1 MSNLD
6 IESLGFTKQEL
17 QDRVVEAVS
26 RKVLESVGYD
36 EDGDE
41 CSTESKFAKTVEKR
55 VKAHIDATINAMA
68 EKHILPNVA
77 TYIENLTLQETNQ
90 WGEKRGKHVTFI
102 EYLTQRADA
111 YMREEVNYE
120 GKSKDQANGFSWSK
134 SGTRVAFMVDKHL
147 HYSIETA
154 MKAALANA
162 NSAIVGGIKSAVDIG
177 LDNVRAKLAVDVK
190 VK

>member
-1 MSNLD
+1 MSLD
-6 IESLGFTKQEL
+6 IEALGFTKQEL

-41 CSTESKFAKTVEKR
+41 VGTESKFAKTVEKR
-55 VKAHIDATINAMA
+55 VRAHIDASINALA

-90 WGEKRGKHVTFI
+90 WGEKRGKQVTFI

-120 GKSKDQANGFSWSK
+120 GKAKTEANGYSWSK
-134 SGTRVAFMVDKHL
+134 TGTRVAFMVDKHL
-147 HYSIETA
+147 HYSIESA
-154 MKAALANA
+154 MRDALAKA
-162 NSAIVGGIKSAVDIG
+162 NSSIVEGLKKAVEVG
-177 LDNVRAKLAVDVK
+177 LDNVRAKLTVDVK
-190 VK
+190 TK